1 MRAINFKVIFLPD
14 FSSSNPYQHELA
26 KALARYDVSVVM
38 SNGISKFPILGAMIV
53 PNKPD
58 VLHVHWTH
66 PFLLDNNRVISIIK
80 SIRFIA
86 ELLILK
92 ILGVKVVWTVHNLLA
107 HERQDQKLEL
117 FFHQIFARLC
127 NRIIVHCMFARKAVL
142 QTYHLPDYFKTKIFV
157 IPHGNYINSYENI
170 ESRGQARSKLG
181 LGDREFVFLY
191 FGVIRPYKGITHLVD
206 AFLKLQSPQVRLLIV
221 GKPLNDPIRA
231 KLLYC
236 CQSDSRIRAF
246 LKFVPDKN
254 VQVYMNAAD
263 VVVLPFQDILTSGS
277 ALLAMS
283 FGKPIIAPHI
293 GCLSELL
300 DSKGSF
306 LYNPS
311 EEEELLRA
319 MQQALD
325 ASLDKMGLHNYVKAK
340 HFTWNEIARKL
351 YELYCTC

>member
-1 MRAINFKVIFLPD
+1 MAH
-14 FSSSNPYQHELA
+14 S
-26 KALARYDVSVVM
+26 
-38 SNGISKFPILGAMIV
+38 
-53 PNKPD
+53 KPD
-58 VLHVHWTH
+58 VLHVHWTD
-66 PFLLDNNRVISIIK
+66 PFLLSNNQVKSIIK
-80 SIRFIA
+80 SIRFLA

-92 ILGVKVVWTVHNLLA
+92 ILGVKVVWTIHNLLA
-107 HERQDQKLEL
+107 HERKHQELEL
-117 FFHQIFARLC
+117 FFHKLFAKLC
-127 NRIIVHCMFARKAVL
+127 NRIMVHCMFARKVVI
-142 QTYHLPDYFKTKIFV
+142 QTYNLPDYFKTKISV
-157 IPHGNYINSYENI
+157 IPHGNYINCYENI

-191 FGVIRPYKGITHLVD
+191 FGVIRPYKGITQLVD
-206 AFLKLQSPQVRLLIV
+206 AFRKLQSPQVRLLIV
-221 GKPLNDPIRA
+221 GKPLDDAIGGE
-231 KLLYC
+231 LLYC

-283 FGKPIIAPHI
+283 FGKPIITPHI

-311 EEEELLRA
+311 EEEELLKA

-340 HFTWNEIARKL
+340 HFTWNEIAQKL
-351 YELYCTC
+351 YKLYRTC

>member
-1 MRAINFKVIFLPD
+1 MKVIFIPD
-14 FSSSNPYQHELA
+14 YSSGNPYQHELA

-38 SNGISKFPILGAMIV
+38 SDRISKFPILGAMMV
-53 PNKPD
+53 HNKPN
-58 VLHVHWTH
+58 VLHVHWTL
-66 PFLLDNNRVISIIK
+66 PFLLGNNRVKSIIK

-86 ELLILK
+86 ELVILK
-92 ILGVKVVWTVHNLLA
+92 IIGIKIVWTVHNLLA
-107 HERQDQKLEL
+107 HERQSKKLEL
-117 FFHQIFARLC
+117 FFHQLFARLC
-127 NRIIVHCMFARKAVL
+127 NLIIVHCVFARKTVL

-181 LGDREFVFLY
+181 LGNREFVFLY
-191 FGVIRPYKGITHLVD
+191 FGLIRPYKGVTQLVD
-206 AFLKLQSPQVRLLIV
+206 AFLKLQSPQARLLLV
-221 GKPLNDPIRA
+221 GRPLNDAIKA
-231 KLLYC
+231 ELLYS

-246 LKFVPDKN
+246 LKYVPDKN
-254 VQVYMNAAD
+254 VQIYMNAAD

-283 FGKPIIAPHI
+283 FGKPIITPHI

-311 EEEELLRA
+311 EEEELLKA
-319 MQQALD
+319 MQKALE
-325 ASLDKMGLHNYVKAK
+325 ARLAKMGLHNYAKAK
-340 HFTWNEIARKL
+340 HFTWNESAQKL